1 MESLCMFNADTYVCD
16 NTNVKEELSEFPE
29 LIAHT
34 KRKNPTF
41 DNYFK
46 AKDMIMKIME
56 KRPDIIAGTI
66 KRNQYDCIVY
76 FKKARMNE
84 TSRNCFIRLVD
95 GIRKKDN
102 IDLFIKIVA

>member
-1 MESLCMFNADTYVCD
+1 MFNADTYKCD
-16 NTNVKEELSEFPE
+16 NTNVKEELTEFQE

-34 KRKNPTF
+34 KRKNPKF

-46 AKDMIMKIME
+46 AKDMVMDVMK
-56 KRPDIIAGTI
+56 KRPDIIASTI
-66 KRNQYDCIVY
+66 ERNGYDCILY

-95 GIRKKDN
+95 GIRRKEN

>member
-1 MESLCMFNADTYVCD
+1 METLCMFNADTYKCD
-16 NTNVKEELSEFPE
+16 NTNVKEELTEFQE

-34 KRKNPTF
+34 KRKNPKF

-46 AKDMIMKIME
+46 AKDMVMEVMK
-56 KRPDIIAGTI
+56 KRPDIIASTI
-66 KRNQYDCIVY
+66 ERNGYDCILY

-95 GIRKKDN
+95 GIKRKEN
-102 IDLFIKIVA
+102 TDLFIKIVA